1 MSTLTSNDLVFYT
14 DGKEIMSGG
23 YSLNSIFLR
32 NGISPMQTFNKGKG
46 LESKKDNERETKD
59 DKVSSL
65 FDDLAIPVGLF
76 LNNSKLFS
84 KNKIPY
90 EQYDEHTML
99 SDDIF
104 DKLFKMVEY
113 EPKKTS
119 KTKKHKSGIKK
130 GLTKKSRPSNKIQLD
145 DNKITV

>member
-14 DGKEIMSGG
+14 DGNEIMSGG

-32 NGISPMQTFNKGKG
+32 NGISPMQTVTKGKG
-46 LESKKDNERETKD
+46 LETTKETND

-76 LNNSKLFS
+76 LNNNKLFS

-90 EQYDEHTML
+90 EDYDKHTML

-104 DKLFKMVEY
+104 DRLFKMAEY
-113 EPKKTS
+113 ESKKFS
-119 KTKKHKSGIKK
+119 KTKKHRSGLKK
-130 GLTKKSRPSNKIQLD
+130 GSTKKARHN
-145 DNKITV
+145 DNKPDKL